1 MICWSEKLIEGIECP
16 WMIVFGEMM
25 KFYAFYSFQESS
37 LSSTLDLN
45 LDENRLTPVHFPR
58 KLVHEKNAIF
68 GPCCRPVN
76 DVANHGRAAVFF
88 IQPAIH
94 RPYPECSPSAGSCR

>member
-1 MICWSEKLIEGIECP
+1 M
-16 WMIVFGEMM
+16 
-25 KFYAFYSFQESS
+25 S
-37 LSSTLDLN
+37 LDDRFWRNDEVLCILFFPRVVLVITLDLN

-76 DVANHGRAAVFF
+76 DVANHGRDAVS
-88 IQPAIH
+88 
-94 RPYPECSPSAGSCR
+94 YDWL